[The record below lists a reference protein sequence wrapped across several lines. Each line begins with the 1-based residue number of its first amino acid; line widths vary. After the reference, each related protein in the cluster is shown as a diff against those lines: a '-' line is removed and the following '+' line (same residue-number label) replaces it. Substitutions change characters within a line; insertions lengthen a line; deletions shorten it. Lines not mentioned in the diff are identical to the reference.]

1 MKKILFAIA
10 IIVLV
15 SQTAFSEE
23 TLNSYATYIKN
34 NYYVQYEQNIKKHA
48 LDKWPNNFSMA
59 MYSINNQCKALST
72 MVKTFKPENTKIAYF
87 AIKKWSYSGYTKSNM
102 KKFFDFKI
110 FDMESLLEIHADWH
124 MTSYSFNKQVLAK
137 EGL

>member
-72 MVKTFKPENTKIAYF
+72 MNNLWISIP
-87 AIKKWSYSGYTKSNM
+87 WS
-102 KKFFDFKI
+102 
-110 FDMESLLEIHADWH
+110 
-124 MTSYSFNKQVLAK
+124 TSS
-137 EGL
+137 